1 MVLDKLENF
10 GEYISLNPN
19 FARVLEFL
27 QNGNLHDLPLGRN
40 EICGDIVFA
49 NVVEVKPKSK
59 SEAPIETHRKY
70 IDVHVPLSGNEIIG
84 YTPLA
89 ELPFAEFVEADDA
102 ALYPVSLQARD
113 YFNVKKGD
121 FAIFFP
127 QDGHAPAITEVPL
140 KKIIVKVAMP

>member
-10 GEYISLNPN
+10 REYISLNPN
-19 FARVLEFL
+19 FAKAIEFL
-27 QNGNLHDLPLGRN
+27 QTEDLQNLPLGRN
-40 EICGDIVFA
+40 EICGDLVFA

-59 SEAPIETHRKY
+59 SEAPIEIHRKY

-102 ALYPVSLQARD
+102 ALYPTSLPARD
-113 YFNVKKGD
+113 YFNVKKGE

-127 QDGHAPAITEVPL
+127 QDGHAPAITDAPL

>member
-10 GEYISLNPN
+10 REYISLNPN
-19 FARVLEFL
+19 FAKAMEFL
-27 QNGNLHDLPLGRN
+27 QTGDLLNLPLGRN
-40 EICGDIVFA
+40 EICGDLVFA

-59 SEAPIETHRKY
+59 SEAPIEIHRKY

-89 ELPFAEFVEADDA
+89 ELPFAEFVEDDDA
-102 ALYPVSLQARD
+102 ALYPASLSARD
-113 YFNVKKGD
+113 YFNVKKGE

-127 QDGHAPAITEVPL
+127 QDGHAPAITDAPL

>member
-19 FARVLEFL
+19 FAKVLEFL

-102 ALYPVSLQARD
+102 ALYPASLPARD
-113 YFNVKKGD
+113 YFNVKKGE

-127 QDGHAPAITEVPL
+127 QDGHAPAITDAPL
-140 KKIIVKVAMP
+140 KKIILKVAMP

>member
-1 MVLDKLENF
+1 MVLDKLEKF
-10 GEYISLNPN
+10 REYISLNPN
-19 FARVLEFL
+19 FAKAIEFL
-27 QNGNLHDLPLGRN
+27 QTEDLQNLSLGRN
-40 EICGDIVFA
+40 EICGDLVFA

-59 SEAPIETHRKY
+59 SEAPIEIHRKY

-102 ALYPVSLQARD
+102 ALYPASLPARD
-113 YFNVKKGD
+113 YFNVKKGE

-127 QDGHAPAITEVPL
+127 QDGHAPAITDAPL

>member
-19 FARVLEFL
+19 FAKVLEFL

>member
-19 FARVLEFL
+19 FAKVLEFL

-113 YFNVKKGD
+113 YFNVKKGE

-127 QDGHAPAITEVPL
+127 QDGHAPAITDAPL

>member
-1 MVLDKLENF
+1 MILDKLENF

-19 FARVLEFL
+19 FAKAIEFL
-27 QNGNLHDLPLGRN
+27 QTEDLQNLPLGRN
-40 EICGDIVFA
+40 EICGDLVFA

-59 SEAPIETHRKY
+59 SEAPIEIHRKY

-102 ALYPVSLQARD
+102 ALYPVSLPARD
-113 YFNVKKGD
+113 YFNVKKGE

-127 QDGHAPAITEVPL
+127 QDGHAPAITDAPL